1 MSLKINKLISK
12 YNYNSGSTSRIKYI
26 VIHFV
31 GATGGAEA
39 NCKYFAGG
47 YRGASAHY
55 FVGFDGEIWQ
65 SVEDKN
71 IAWAVGA
78 KSYKHASCRNSN
90 SISIEMCV
98 KKKSGMGEKGWYF
111 KDATVDATV
120 ELTKY
125 LMEKYNVPA
134 NNVIRHYDV
143 TGKICPAPYYYN
155 NTEHTW
161 TKFKAALTSTKTES
175 SSSSTSSSSTTA
187 SSTSST
193 KKALIKK
200 GQTWLNKFCN
210 AGLTVDGVVGSATK
224 KAVNKALQIA
234 LNKSNNAGLTVD
246 GVIGSKSKTAYKNIS
261 IKKGKKSYIVTFV
274 EIALY
279 IKGYDPNGVETPGQY
294 GSGLEKAIKS
304 FKKTN
309 SLTINGTINKAL
321 IDTLIK

>member
-1 MSLKINKLISK
+1 MALKINKLISK

-39 NCKYFAGG
+39 NCKYFANG

-98 KKKSGMGEKGWYF
+98 KKKSGSGDKGWYF

-125 LMEKYNVPA
+125 LMNKYGIDA
-134 NNVIRHYDV
+134 DHVIRHYDV
-143 TGKICPAPYYYN
+143 TGKICPGPYVYN

-161 TKFKAALTSTKTES
+161 TKFKSAIKSK
-175 SSSSTSSSSTTA
+175 STSSSTT
-187 SSTSST
+187 TSKT
-193 KKALIKK
+193 TYIKT
-200 GQTWLNKFCN
+200 GQKYLNKLFN
-210 AGLTVDGVVGSATK
+210 ANLTVDGKFGGKTK
-224 KAVNKALQIA
+224 TALIKALQTC
-234 LNKSNNAGLTVD
+234 LNKSSKTKLTVD
-246 GVIGSKSKTAYKNIS
+246 GIYGTKSKTAVSNVS
-261 IKKGKKSYIVTFV
+261 IKKGAKSYMVTFV

-279 IKGYDPNGVETPGQY
+279 LRGYNAKGVEFPGSY
-294 GSGLEKAIKS
+294 GSGLESAIKS
-304 FKKTN
+304 FKKAKK
-309 SLTINGTINKAL
+309 LTVNGTINKAL
-321 IDTLIK
+321 IEALIK